1 MVKQKIVDAIK
12 CKFGFLTR
20 AQNTILSAATIIAL
34 ASGINAV
41 LGIIKSRLL
50 SAYFGT
56 SSDLTIFF
64 TADKIPSLLYS
75 LFVVGAL
82 STVFIPIYTEAKKES
97 DEKSQDIASVIITV
111 GTLLFIVIG
120 SCAFIFADNLIKIL
134 SVSQFTPAEIQKG
147 ALLLKLMLGAQ
158 IILLVSSFLT
168 GLLQSHRCFLLT
180 SLAPLLY
187 NLGLI
192 AGIIVFSNKHGIL
205 GPTYGIMIGALAH
218 LAIQL
223 PGVVSIKYKYTFLL
237 KLKDEYLRRFFKLV
251 PPRILS
257 ILIANGLNM
266 INNSLAILISKPAA
280 IYLKFAG
287 QLQFFPVNLFAISI
301 ASAALPTLSRQAT
314 IKNKDRFKKIL
325 ITSLHQMLFL
335 VIPCSVILMVL
346 RIPLI
351 RLAYGTSKFP
361 WEATVKTSYTLA
373 FYSISIF
380 AQGTIYLLNRAY
392 YALKDTKTP
401 VKVSLVTVIL
411 NVGLSVLFTRK
422 LNLGVWSIALSYSI
436 TSIID
441 MLALLYL
448 LAKKLGGFDLKGT
461 VVPFI
466 KMSWAA
472 TIMGISIYAPLKL
485 LDRFVFDS
493 TRTIQLLLITMVTS
507 LVGMG
512 TYLLFN
518 KIFKVK
524 EMELFGELIQKINL
538 KKIIKKS
545 NVASEITEIEY

>member
-1 MVKQKIVDAIK
+1 MVKQKIVAAIK
-12 CKFGFLTR
+12 YRFGFLTR
-20 AQNTILSAATIIAL
+20 AQNTILSAAAIIA
-34 ASGINAV
+34 ATSGINAV
-41 LGIIKSRLL
+41 LGIVKSRLL

-82 STVFIPIYTEAKKES
+82 STVFIPIYTEARKES
-97 DEKSQDIASVIITV
+97 KEESQDIASVIITV
-111 GTLLFIVIG
+111 STLLFIVIG
-120 SCAFIFADNLIKIL
+120 SCAFIFAGNLIKIL
-134 SVSQFTPAEIQKG
+134 SVAQFTPLEIQRG
-147 ALLLKLMLGAQ
+147 ALLLRLMLGAQ
-158 IILLVSSFLT
+158 IILLISSFLT
-168 GLLQSHRCFLLT
+168 GLLQSHNRFLLT

-192 AGIIVFSNKHGIL
+192 SGIIMFSNKYGIL

-223 PGVVSIKYKYTFLL
+223 PGIRSIKYKYTFLL
-237 KLKDEYLRRFFKLV
+237 KLKNEYLRKFLELL
-251 PPRILS
+251 PPRLLS
-257 ILIANGLNM
+257 ILLANGLNT
-266 INNSLAILISKPAA
+266 INNSLAILVSKPSA
-280 IYLKFAG
+280 IYLKFAD
-287 QLQFFPVNLFAISI
+287 QLQFFPINLFAISI
-301 ASAALPTLSRQAT
+301 ASAALPTLARQAT
-314 IKNKDRFKKIL
+314 VKNKDHFKKIL

-351 RLAYGTSKFP
+351 RLAYGTAKFS

-401 VKVSLVTVIL
+401 VKISLITVIL
-411 NVGLSVLFTRK
+411 NVGLSVFFTRK

-448 LAKKLGGFDLKGT
+448 LAKKLGGFDLKQT
-461 VVPFI
+461 AIPLI
-466 KMSWAA
+466 KISWAA
-472 TIMGISIYAPLKL
+472 TLMGISIYAPLKL
-485 LDRFVFDS
+485 LDKFVFDS
-493 TRTIQLLLITMVTS
+493 TRTIQLLLITVVTS
-507 LVGMG
+507 LIGAG

-545 NVASEITEIEY
+545 NVVNEITEIEY

>member
-1 MVKQKIVDAIK
+1 MVKQKIVAAIK
-12 CKFGFLTR
+12 YKFGFLTR
-20 AQNTILSAATIIAL
+20 AQNTILSAAAIIAL
-34 ASGINAV
+34 TSGINAI
-41 LGIIKSRLL
+41 LGIVKSRLL

-56 SSDLTIFF
+56 SSELTVFF
-64 TADKIPSLLYS
+64 TADKIPSLVYS

-82 STVFIPIYTEAKKES
+82 STVFIPIYTEARKES
-97 DEKSQDIASVIITV
+97 EKKSQDIASVIITV
-111 GTLLFIVIG
+111 STLLFIVIG
-120 SCAFIFADNLIKIL
+120 SFVFIFAGNLMKIL
-134 SVSQFTPAEIQKG
+134 SVSQFTPLEIQKG
-147 ALLLKLMLGAQ
+147 ALLLKIMLGAQ
-158 IILLVSSFLT
+158 IILLISSFIT
-168 GLLQSHRCFLLT
+168 GLLHSHNRFLLT

-192 AGIIVFSNKHGIL
+192 FGIIVFSNKYGIL
-205 GPTYGIMIGALAH
+205 GPTYGTMIGALAH

-223 PGVVSIKYKYTFLL
+223 PGVKSIKYKYVFLL
-237 KLKDEYLRRFFKLV
+237 KLKNGYLRKFLELV
-251 PPRILS
+251 PPRLLS
-257 ILIANGLNM
+257 ILIANGLNT

-280 IYLKFAG
+280 IYLKFAS
-287 QLQFFPVNLFAISI
+287 QLQFFPINLFAISI

-325 ITSLHQMLFL
+325 ITSVHQMLFL
-335 VIPCSVILMVL
+335 VIPFSIILMVL
-346 RIPLI
+346 RVPLI

-380 AQGTIYLLNRAY
+380 AQGTVYILNRAY

-401 VKVSLVTVIL
+401 VKISVITVIL
-411 NVGLSVLFTRK
+411 NVGLSILFTRK
-422 LNLGVWSIALSYSI
+422 LNLGVWSISLSYSI

-448 LAKKLGGFDLKGT
+448 LAKKLGGFDLKQT
-461 VVPFI
+461 IVPFI

-472 TIMGISIYAPLKL
+472 TLMGIGIYAPLKL
-485 LDRFVFDS
+485 LDKFVLDS
-493 TRTIQLLLITMVTS
+493 TRTIQLLLITAVTS
-507 LVGMG
+507 FLGVRI
-512 TYLLFN
+512 YLLFN

-524 EMELFGELIQKINL
+524 ETELFGELIQKINL

-545 NVASEITEIEY
+545 NVPNEITEIEY

>member
-1 MVKQKIVDAIK
+1 
-12 CKFGFLTR
+12 
-20 AQNTILSAATIIAL
+20 
-34 ASGINAV
+34 
-41 LGIIKSRLL
+41 
-50 SAYFGT
+50 
-56 SSDLTIFF
+56 
-64 TADKIPSLLYS
+64 
-75 LFVVGAL
+75 
-82 STVFIPIYTEAKKES
+82 
-97 DEKSQDIASVIITV
+97 
-111 GTLLFIVIG
+111 
-120 SCAFIFADNLIKIL
+120 
-134 SVSQFTPAEIQKG
+134 
-147 ALLLKLMLGAQ
+147 
-158 IILLVSSFLT
+158 
-168 GLLQSHRCFLLT
+168 
-180 SLAPLLY
+180 
-187 NLGLI
+187 
-192 AGIIVFSNKHGIL
+192 
-205 GPTYGIMIGALAH
+205 
-218 LAIQL
+218 
-223 PGVVSIKYKYTFLL
+223 
-237 KLKDEYLRRFFKLV
+237 
-251 PPRILS
+251 
-257 ILIANGLNM
+257 
-266 INNSLAILISKPAA
+266 
-280 IYLKFAG
+280 
-287 QLQFFPVNLFAISI
+287 
-301 ASAALPTLSRQAT
+301 
-314 IKNKDRFKKIL
+314 
-325 ITSLHQMLFL
+325 MLFL

-373 FYSISIF
+373 FYSVSIF

-392 YALKDTKTP
+392 YALKDTRTP

-493 TRTIQLLLITMVTS
+493 TRTPQLLLITMVTS

-545 NVASEITEIEY
+545 NVTSEITEIEY